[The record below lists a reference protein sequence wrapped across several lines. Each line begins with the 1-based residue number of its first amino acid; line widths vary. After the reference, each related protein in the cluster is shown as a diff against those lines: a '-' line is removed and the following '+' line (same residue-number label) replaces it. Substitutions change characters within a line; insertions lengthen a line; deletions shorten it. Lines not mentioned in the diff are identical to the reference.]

1 MKQAPESNHPHAR
14 LLAIVEVDH
23 DQRVRCGN
31 PGCGHSVYKAVH
43 VVQDGQELLVLG
55 STCFEKRYGLGALGA
70 PHYGGGGGRRLTSD
84 ERELLLH
91 NTQALLQQFEAEQEA
106 LRQKLL
112 RIRAELSARKPVPS
126 EATPLRQPQAIAAM
140 PLVAQRGASPQ
151 SVVRG
156 SAPWAWMKAGTS
168 MAGFKLR
175 DGTCWVR
182 VQHRDGGQMLTPWPV
197 FDGWDEWLPGHL
209 GNPEHSLGAYH
220 VGDVRAVIAFL
231 RTLAVREKVS
241 GVWNEIRALLS
252 AGD

>member
-1 MKQAPESNHPHAR
+1 MKQAPESEHPPAR

-31 PGCGHSVYKAVH
+31 SGCGHSVYKAIH

-70 PHYGGGGGRRLTSD
+70 PHYGCGSGRRLTSE

-91 NTQALLQQFEAEQEA
+91 NTQALLQQFEVEQEA

-112 RIRAELSARKPVPS
+112 CIRAELSARTPAPS
-126 EATPLRQPQAIAAM
+126 VAMSLRQPQAVAAR
-140 PLVAQRGASPQ
+140 PILTLRGVDPQ
-151 SVVRG
+151 PAGRR

-175 DGTCWVR
+175 DGTGWVR

-197 FDGWDEWLPGHL
+197 FDGWDEWLPAHMGRPDVEL
-209 GNPEHSLGAYH
+209 VAY
-220 VGDVRAVIAFL
+220 GLTDVKSAIAFL
-231 RTLAVREKVS
+231 RDRAAAEKVS
-241 GVWNEIRALLS
+241 GLWSEI
-252 AGD
+252 AGVLMRL

>member
-1 MKQAPESNHPHAR
+1 MKQAPESNQSHAR

-31 PGCGHSVYKAVH
+31 PGCGHSVYKAIH

-70 PHYGGGGGRRLTSD
+70 PHYGGGGGRRLTSE

-106 LRQKLL
+106 LRQRLL
-112 RIRAELSARKPVPS
+112 RIKAELSARTPVPS
-126 EATPLRQPQAIAAM
+126 EATLVRQPQAIAAR
-140 PLVAQRGASPQ
+140 PLLAPRGAGSQPA
-151 SVVRG
+151 VRR

-175 DGTCWVR
+175 DGTGWVR
-182 VQHRDGGQMLTPWPV
+182 VQHRDGGQMLTDRKSV
-197 FDGWDEWLPGHL
+197 
-209 GNPEHSLGAYH
+209 
-220 VGDVRAVIAFL
+220 V
-231 RTLAVREKVS
+231 
-241 GVWNEIRALLS
+241 
-252 AGD
+252 